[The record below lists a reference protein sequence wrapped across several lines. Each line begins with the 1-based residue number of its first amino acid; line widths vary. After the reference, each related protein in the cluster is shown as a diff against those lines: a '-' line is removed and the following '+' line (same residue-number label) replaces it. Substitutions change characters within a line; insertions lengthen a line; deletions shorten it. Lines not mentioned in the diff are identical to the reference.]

1 MNDVKKV
8 DPGKPVR
15 IKVKLTFLSPY
26 LFNPT
31 IKPLYFKTKDGII
44 IDERKGERL

>member
-1 MNDVKKV
+1 MDDVKKV
-8 DPGKPVR
+8 DPDEYVR

-26 LFNPT
+26 LLNTT